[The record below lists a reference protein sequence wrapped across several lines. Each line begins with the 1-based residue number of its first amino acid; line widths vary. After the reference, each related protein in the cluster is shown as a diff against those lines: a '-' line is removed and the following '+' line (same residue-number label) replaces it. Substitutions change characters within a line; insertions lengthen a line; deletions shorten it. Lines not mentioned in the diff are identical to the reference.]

1 MNALLVWYALVFG
14 CLGVGVYRV
23 TPRHIEQPVK
33 ARQLPAW
40 LADAVAYA
48 EPLPDYTDPLFLPD
62 DSQPMEL
69 TDAPR
74 AKTTRTH

>member
-14 CLGVGVYRV
+14 VLAVGVYRV
-23 TPRHIEQPVK
+23 TPRHIEQPAK

-40 LADAVAYA
+40 LADAVAYS
-48 EPLPDYTDPLFLPD
+48 EPLPDYNDPLFLPD

-69 TDAPR
+69 ADGPR
-74 AKTTRTH
+74 AKTTRPH